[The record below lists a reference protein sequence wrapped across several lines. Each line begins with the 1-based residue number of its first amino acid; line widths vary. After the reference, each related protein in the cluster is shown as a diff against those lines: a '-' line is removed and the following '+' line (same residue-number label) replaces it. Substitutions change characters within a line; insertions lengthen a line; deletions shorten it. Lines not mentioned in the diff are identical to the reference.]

1 MENISK
7 VFKALSDETR
17 LNILVLASKRNICQ
31 KGISKFLGISDS
43 AVSQHIKILK
53 EAGIL
58 KGIKEGYFVFY
69 SIDKEAFN
77 QCVSFINFIKGDPID
92 IFIENEN
99 LNSINNIGCRNN
111 CKSIN
116 KCCKKGGF

>member
-69 SIDKEAFN
+69 SVDKEA
-77 QCVSFINFIKGDPID
+77 FIKGDPID

-99 LNSINNIGCRNN
+99 LNSINNIGCKSN